1 MAKARTKSAGS
12 ATLPKIIERNLDRLT
27 DTLSRIQRDAERLQ
41 RKILRKGK
49 EAEREGRK
57 QVNKLVKEIRKN
69 GVTSQF
75 KTARKQVEKQVDER
89 VTQVFKALNI
99 PERKDVDALR
109 RKVSLLE
116 KQIGTLRRTRRRTA
130 RRTATA
136 SGPQVSA

>member
-1 MAKARTKSAGS
+1 MAKPRTKSFS
-12 ATLPKIIERNLDRLT
+12 STTLPKIIEENLDRLT
-27 DTLSRIQRDAERLQ
+27 DALSRIQRDAGKLQ
-41 RKILRKGK
+41 RKVVRKGK

-57 QVNKLVKEIRKN
+57 QVNKLLKEFRRN
-69 GVTSQF
+69 GVASQI
-75 KTARKQVEKQVDER
+75 KTARKQVDER

-116 KQIGTLRRTRRRTA
+116 KQIGTLRRTRRRPA
-130 RRTATA
+130 RRTASA